1 MKEIND
7 NRRTRDIPPLVGL
20 LNLPARPL
28 LPGGML
34 AVTSVGYSGCR
45 ERWEGILGAEN

>member
-1 MKEIND
+1 MRGT
-7 NRRTRDIPPLVGL
+7 RRTCGVPPLVGL

-34 AVTSVGYSGCR
+34 QWILRYMGGR
-45 ERWEGILGAEN
+45 RKGEEGIPGQQ

>member
-1 MKEIND
+1 MNIKETT
-7 NRRTRDIPPLVGL
+7 RRPRGIPPLVGL

-34 AVTSVGYSGCR
+34 AVYCLTWYSRMKDSDGDVD
-45 ERWEGILGAEN
+45 